1 MRTQSSLLIAGIRGS
16 IRQTARHQ
24 MAFGVKVPEE
34 ISDPY
39 DFWLPDEYLPEEELM
54 KYRHYDYHPV
64 PSENGTPS

>member
-1 MRTQSSLLIAGIRGS
+1 
-16 IRQTARHQ
+16 

-54 KYRHYDYHPV
+54 KYGNYAYGVGDNAV
-64 PSENGTPS
+64 VGEDGGGDESSAMGQ

>member
-1 MRTQSSLLIAGIRGS
+1 
-16 IRQTARHQ
+16 

-54 KYRHYDYHPV
+54 KYRHYEYHPV